1 MAFGIDDEQEEPAL
15 QSDGPDMGDSA
26 YAAAEAFARARRPDP
41 RATLQV
47 TGGLAPE
54 AAVQDRKLSENFGL
68 PIDIVRR
75 KRDSLQKGMDLD
87 KWDFDKI
94 TTETPVLAKN
104 LADPVISPIIRDDV
118 ENMSYWERYKG
129 DFKQAAQTGQDVT
142 TLGNLGAKRA
152 FGQELTPE
160 EQLQYNRAKK
170 RERVD
175 YGIGF
180 MEAAGQD
187 LRDMSWA
194 YSGPGGRPVEG
205 ASVNPLAFA
214 ADMIGMGGKF
224 AMGVPGAVVEMAPP
238 WIDVGMKTA
247 QSVGPAATGVG
258 AVVTAATRSP
268 MLGLEAA
275 GLLSQRVVPPV
286 MTAFMGRLE
295 FGAAFS
301 EYEDFTDNNGK
312 PIEKEVAAGAAA
324 IVGVVN
330 GLAERY
336 GFDTI
341 AKRFPGGDKMFGKA
355 AGEIVQDLIEV
366 PEVRNIFARV
376 GSAIVDGATTEGATE
391 GFQEFVTSVLGET
404 AKMLSAGEFDAFMAD
419 IPEGEEMT
427 DMERAAAFWSN
438 LANRVGESTVR
449 GMQGGAGFATG
460 GEILS
465 IGYDKYQAR
474 RAYQREQGQI
484 LNDKAKAQ
492 ESKVRER
499 DPELF
504 KRLLQEQFGEDDKI
518 YLNAEDVSTFF
529 QDEAAPALQDA
540 IEYLPEIEKELR
552 RALREGTDMVLPRSE
567 VIGML
572 AATDDFDSLIQ
583 SMKLS
588 DSVIS
593 DREFADYHVQELV
606 EQFEREREGQ
616 SDFEQFEEKISGIMQ
631 NAGFTPR
638 NAAPVAEMTRK
649 HFETLFKLVEQDGQA
664 DKDFIMGEVQKYM
677 DGLMVQHQAMQ
688 QQRRKP
694 NQQDFVIDAAR
705 RHVKRKAAQ
714 AERAAKQETKG
725 SRQGELVKGGKAP
738 KAKRSAPRRI
748 LNSIVGSGVRPD
760 SETGR
765 LLQEI
770 GYTTKEYPSLYR
782 KNAKSTG
789 TELDNVPLED
799 LEFWNQFGLQPQS
812 SDGTYIDRDWLL
824 DVLRDEHLGNLEA
837 KTEKQRERE
846 QQEAFYEELDEMASR
861 VGIDLA
867 TASNEEVRRVIED
880 FEASGFDMAAFEDMY
895 AEAEAPL
902 QTFAQSV
909 LGYNE
914 SDLPQLV
921 AMHNL
926 TERNLLHADKVGG
939 IAAPSLAIIKGGEK
953 FDNFGEVTLIAP
965 PELIDP
971 RNGRKAKVFGADV
984 YSPRYP
990 SVTYDVPL
998 TSYRAFEKKLDAALK
1013 RIEDHYGKE
1022 VKGHFVPDIHSIQD
1036 RGYRELENSGGV
1048 AALYFVENDIDFPDP
1063 VSYVDNGELNV
1074 SGLLREM
1081 RDQVVNDVDY
1091 QQFIEGL
1098 MQDLVKREVI
1108 FNGFTDSGNRRYLP
1122 HNLETVV
1129 RIMTKTVRDGEG
1141 FNYGLGSVRSK
1152 FTPQFKSL
1160 TAIKKAQDKIVS
1172 EEEFNAIKEELDSE
1186 FIELGNKLEPYA
1198 NRKGFMF
1205 LDDFSEH
1212 LKEIADTNNIPRVLR
1227 EYYDEP
1233 ALEMADDIAVFLD
1246 KLRAMPTEYFE
1257 AKIGRAVDI
1266 GEFAGAIVPEDA
1278 DPRVIDA
1285 LKKSGISDIQTYK
1298 RGDAASRQQAVMHY
1312 QPTVFFQSEQAAQGL
1327 QSALLREAGSLKQE
1341 KGSGDQMLAMLRKQ
1355 AGVKEEEIAWTGLD
1369 DFLQGKK
1376 SVTRQEIVDYL
1387 NDNQVRVEEV
1397 TLGEQ
1402 PIPDNEIE
1410 AVRDLNTWAVDSE
1423 GDFKKSL
1430 HNVTL
1435 GVTKMRD
1442 GFRLWV
1448 NGGLQDEIFDTA
1460 EAAADIAADVA
1471 SDIGDAPTATKFEQ
1485 YTLPGGENYREV
1497 LLTLP
1502 NKALSEQE
1510 AREVLGAK
1518 EDAVLSEADMQY
1530 AANKK
1535 AEGFRSQH
1543 FDQPNILAHVRLN
1556 DRTDADGSRV
1566 LFIEEIQSD
1575 WHQAG
1580 RKKGYK
1586 GEQRLPPNT
1595 RIKKVTNTVWQIID
1609 ENGRVVFGGTPAQ
1622 VQNYNPSGAVP
1633 DAPFKKTWHEMAFR
1647 RVAQMAA
1654 QQGYDKIAWTTGE
1667 QQNERFDLSKQVS
1680 RVIWDE
1686 EGERLQAIDL
1696 DGKPVIEE
1704 TNVRR
1709 ENLEDYVG
1717 KEIAERLINEPVKKS
1732 GLRSLQGDDLK
1743 IGGEGMKG
1751 FYDKIIPSYAKKF
1764 GKKYGAEVQT
1774 LRLGGQEL
1782 SYDDIQTMLGD
1793 YDTYPVGSEK
1803 REALK
1808 KQQETAP
1815 DYDHESFRGEVW
1827 SLPIT
1832 NAMRESANKGFEL
1845 FQGGNRGQ
1853 IQFFPDGESL
1863 ITLFENSDPSTIIH
1877 ELGHFFHQ
1885 NVERLAALD
1894 GAPKKIVELND
1905 RLRKFGGAK
1914 DGQPLTRDGYEKIAR
1929 GFEAYMY
1936 EGKAPSAG
1944 LREAF
1949 ATMMAWMKQVY
1960 ESIRKLDVRLT
1971 KDVRDV
1977 FDRMLATEQEIEEYR
1992 NAPGFKLDQAVMEL
2006 LTAAEQKKYI
2016 ASGERMLED
2025 AKERLLKRFLK
2036 DMTREETKKWK
2047 EEKARLVEE
2056 NAEQLTETPLY
2067 QAVHFLRTGEFL
2079 VGEKPDGVP
2088 KLKLSRADVAAQLD
2102 PEALKY
2108 MPSGIFGKEGDAG
2121 TIKADIV
2128 AELFG
2133 FKSAGKLLEALTSY
2147 EPIKTKAERMADEEM
2162 ARRHGDLLKNG
2173 DIQEEALKA
2182 AHNEVRAQQMER
2194 ELKAISDRAK
2204 IPYPSGSDFKE
2215 AARRLIASKLV
2226 DEAQKPNQY
2235 YSAEVRAA
2243 RETGKHLAN
2252 GDYVKA
2258 ADAKRK
2264 QFLNHFMYKES
2275 LAARDEVKKTLRRY
2289 KKLAKVPK
2297 KKKHVEIARPYHEKI
2312 WDILDKYNFAP
2323 MLSEKRRSRLEAAA
2337 LAEWIE
2343 ARQRDDNARL
2353 ILPQAIIDADTKQHY
2368 RELTLSEFRGIRDM
2382 VDNLAHAGSMLTK
2395 VKAQGKVKE
2404 VSEAA
2409 KEIVKSIENNIP
2421 TRKREVGARGGVKKE
2436 APAVWRSTIALIEKV
2451 GTVIEDLDGGKKLG
2465 PAYQYLKRNIDE
2477 AMPLL
2482 GRRLREDVAEPLV
2495 ALAEKHYG
2503 AAKAI
2508 EGIKTAFFS
2517 DMASRNIY
2525 VPELDQKLSKLDI
2538 LGIAQHQGNV
2548 DNKTKFVDGWNAAV
2562 ESANLTQGMI
2572 DAILERHMD
2581 ARDWAYVQDMWDFID
2596 SFWPEVEAKN
2606 YERTGVKI
2614 EKVEREGFTAMSS
2627 DGQVVNLKGGYFPLK
2642 YESRESVRAGQKDID
2657 DLYDLIRTGGPTIA
2671 ATKNGATIER
2681 VKGVKMPPRFDY
2693 GVVTQHFNEMM
2704 RDLVLGDAIA
2714 DVSKVLARDNV
2725 RKAITATRGAETV
2738 RMLEMWLQD
2747 IATSGAGANDM
2758 VSIVMHRLRTRA
2770 GIGHFGF
2777 NIAAGFLN
2785 WSGYAQ
2791 SFTELG
2797 PKWFLRGFS
2806 EAFDGFPNPKR
2817 MHEKWQSVINDD
2829 IFLQERYRNLSRDLA
2844 DGLRALE
2851 KKGGWSGKF
2860 GQAMMI
2866 PFMKLQMTVDMPL
2879 YMGAY
2884 ARAVSEGHDHKDAQ
2898 RYAAQTVADTQ
2909 VSGFIQDLS
2918 AIERGTI
2925 TQNIRHSEFVKPLT
2939 FMYSYMNVKL
2949 QVAMRAGRRRGIRG
2963 IKDLPKDLKQTALLM
2978 GDYIMLFAVEGM
2990 IFELMKGRAPDLDDE
3005 EDSLLALLWWSMR
3018 ITGEQILGTLPL
3030 AREAASYLKGFTGA
3044 PGGLRGVE
3052 HVTSAI
3058 TDTKGI
3064 IDGFVNGEDVNGWR
3078 YAKTM
3083 TRAANYMTPM
3093 PLPVTAL
3100 NNAFEAMSR
3109 MDEGEEV
3116 TPLNFF
3122 MYLPKD

>member
-275 GLLSQRVVPPV
+275 GLLSQRAVPPV

-427 DMERAAAFWSN
+427 DMERAAAFWTN
-438 LANRVGESTVR
+438 LANRVGESVVR

-504 KRLLQEQFGEDDKI
+504 KRLLQEQFGEDDKV

-694 NQQDFVIDAAR
+694 SQQDFVIDAAR

-714 AERAAKQETKG
+714 AERAAKQEKKG

-748 LNSIVGSGVRPD
+748 LNNIVGSGVRPD

-789 TELDNVPLED
+789 TELDNLPLED

-846 QQEAFYEELDEMASR
+846 QQEAFYDELDEMASR

-880 FEASGFDMAAFEDMY
+880 FKASGFDMAAFEDMY

-939 IAAPSLAIIKGGEK
+939 IAAPSLAIIKGSEK

-998 TSYRAFEKKLDAALK
+998 TSYRAFEKKLDAAQK

-1108 FNGFTDSGNRRYLP
+1108 FNGFTYSGNRRYLP

-1397 TLGEQ
+1397 TLGGYE
-1402 PIPDNEIE
+1402 P
-1410 AVRDLNTWAVDSE
+1410 
-1423 GDFKKSL
+1423 
-1430 HNVTL
+1430 
-1435 GVTKMRD
+1435 
-1442 GFRLWV
+1442 
-1448 NGGLQDEIFDTA
+1448 TA
-1460 EAAADIAADVA
+1460 EDIQLYLDDEAGEGLSWGEARENLIEQATD
-1471 SDIGDAPTATKFEQ
+1471 DFPATKFGQ

-1502 NKALSEQE
+1502 NPADKLDTRRREIEAIGRDATEEQKQE
-1510 AREVLGAK
+1510 WVDIMNRLQP
-1518 EDAVLSEADMQY
+1518 DNRDI
-1530 AANKK
+1530 
-1535 AEGFRSQH
+1535 EGNVRFKGMPDFKSSH

-1580 RKKGYK
+1580 RKRGYK

-1667 QQNERFDLSKQVS
+1667 QQNERFDLSKQVDS
-1680 RVIWDE
+1680 VSAGKRDDGQYSVQVTKDGNVVDDRVV
-1686 EGERLQAIDL
+1686 GK
-1696 DGKPVIEE
+1696 DG
-1704 TNVRR
+1704 
-1709 ENLEDYVG
+1709 LEDYIG
-1717 KEIAERLINEPVKKS
+1717 KELAQKIVENEDVDAGIVTTFS
-1732 GLRSLQGDDLK
+1732 GVDLE

-1751 FYDKIIPSYAKKF
+1751 FYDKILPSYAKKF
-1764 GKKYGAEVQT
+1764 GKKYGAAVEPAIVKT
-1774 LRLGGQEL
+1774 GN
-1782 SYDDIQTMLGD
+1782 
-1793 YDTYPVGSEK
+1793 
-1803 REALK
+1803 
-1808 KQQETAP
+1808 AP
-1815 DYDHESFRGEVW
+1815 DDVVAKYADDKDHPFTKAQRSEVW
-1827 SLPIT
+1827 SLPVT
-1832 NAMRESANKGFEL
+1832 DAMRESANKGFEL

-1949 ATMMAWMKQVY
+1949 ATMMAWIKQVY

-1977 FDRMLATEQEIEEYR
+1977 FDRMLATEQEIEAYR

-2243 RETGKHLAN
+2243 RESGKHLAN

-2264 QFLNHFMYKES
+2264 QFLNHYMYKES
-2275 LAARDEVKKTLRRY
+2275 LAARDEVNKTLRRY

-2343 ARQRDDNARL
+2343 ARQRDDDARL

-2382 VDNLAHAGSMLTK
+2382 VDNLAHVGSKTHK
-2395 VKAQGKVKE
+2395 VMVDGQRIE
-2404 VSEAA
+2404 VVDAA
-2409 KEIVKSIENNIP
+2409 KMIADTAREAIPKRDVGMIV
-2421 TRKREVGARGGVKKE
+2421 RGGKYDLRRIG
-2436 APAVWRSTIALIEKV
+2436 RSTIAAIEK
-2451 GTVIEDLDGGKKLG
+2451 TQTLLQDIDGGKLSG
-2465 PAYQYLKRNIDE
+2465 PAYQILMKRIDE
-2477 AMPLL
+2477 LQPILAQ
-2482 GRRLREDVAEPLV
+2482 RIRHDAAEPLL
-2495 ALAEKHYG
+2495 ALSEKHYG
-2503 AAKAI
+2503 AETSVEGVKIPGLLTGMAK
-2508 EGIKTAFFS
+2508 
-2517 DMASRNIY
+2517 RNIY
-2525 VPELDQKLSKLDI
+2525 LPETDEKVSMLDLI
-2538 LGIAQHQGNV
+2538 GMAFHQGNE
-2548 DNKTKFVDGWNAAV
+2548 DNKTKFVAGHADRL
-2562 ESANLTQGMI
+2562 ERSAKGKTLTQDMLNGI
-2572 DAILERHMD
+2572 FERHL
-2581 ARDWAYVQDMWDFID
+2581 REKDWRYVEDVWDYID
-2596 SFWPEVEAKN
+2596 SFLPEVAEKHL
-2606 YERTGVKI
+2606 ERTGVKM
-2614 EKVEREGFTAMSS
+2614 EKVERTPFTIATA
-2627 DGQVVNLKGGYFPLK
+2627 DGKIINVKGGYFPLR
-2642 YESRESVRAGQKDID
+2642 YEQQESFTGREGRDVNESFEDIRKGMP
-2657 DLYDLIRTGGPTIA
+2657 IMA
-2671 ATKNGATIER
+2671 MTKNGSTIDR
-2681 VKGVKMPPRFDY
+2681 VKGVVKPPRFDY
-2693 GVVTQHFNEMM
+2693 GVIHSHVNELI
-2704 RDLVLGDAIA
+2704 RDLVLGDAVA
-2714 DVSKVLARDNV
+2714 DASRVMNATWRTKEGKPDSLSN
-2725 RKAITATRGAETV
+2725 AIIETRGKEFDDMMK
-2738 RMLEMWLQD
+2738 RWLQD
-2747 IATSGAGANDM
+2747 VATQGIG
-2758 VSIVMHRLRTRA
+2758 VSDAISITLQRLRTTA
-2770 GIGHFGF
+2770 TMGHFLFYIPAAYF
-2777 NIAAGFLN
+2777 NL
-2785 WSGYAQ
+2785 SGIAQ

-2797 PKWFLRGFS
+2797 PKWFLGGYA
-2806 EAFDGFPNPKR
+2806 EALSGSPNAIYD
-2817 MHEKWQSVINDD
+2817 KWSSVIDD
-2829 IFLQERYRNLSRDLA
+2829 DVFLQERYKALTRDLA
-2844 DGLRALE
+2844 DAHRMLE
-2851 KKGGWSGKF
+2851 RQGGGMSKKYESIG
-2860 GQAMMI
+2860 MI
-2866 PFMKLQMTVDMPL
+2866 PFMRMQMTVDIPL

-2884 ARAVSEGHDHKDAQ
+2884 KRAIADGKSHEDAKAEAGVVVRAV
-2898 RYAAQTVADTQ
+2898 Q
-2909 VSGFIQDLS
+2909 VSGFLTDQS
-2918 AIERGTI
+2918 AVERGTLSENVR
-2925 TQNIRHSEFVKPLT
+2925 QAEFVKPLT
-2939 FMYSYMNVKL
+2939 FMYSYMSAKINT
-2949 QVAMRAGRRRGIRG
+2949 AMRVSRKRGIRG
-2963 IKDLPKDLKQTALLM
+2963 IKDLPKNPVETVKWV
-2978 GDYIMLFAVEGM
+2978 GDMMMLFTVEYVL
-2990 IFELMKGRAPDLDDE
+2990 FEALKGRMPDFGDE
-3005 EDSLLALLWWSMR
+3005 EDPILAALWWT
-3018 ITGEQILGTLPL
+3018 IKGTIDQLMGSFPI
-3030 AREAASYLKGFTGA
+3030 AREFGSILKGFGGA

-3052 HVTSAI
+3052 QMAKFVK
-3058 TDTKGI
+3058 DTGDI
-3064 IDGFVNGEDVNGWR
+3064 AGDLWNDEDINWYKYG
-3078 YAKTM
+3078 KTA
-3083 TRAANYMTPM
+3083 TRAANIMSPVR
-3093 PLPVTAL
+3093 LPVTTINTFLDGMERA
-3100 NNAFEAMSR
+3100 
-3109 MDEGEEV
+3109 DEGEDV
-3116 TPLNFF
+3116 TLLNYM